1 MKKSE
6 GQDLKKQVFVVGAG
20 ASGLMAGISAG
31 PNGGGLRGWN
41 KMTVPAEKSVLRETA
56 VVI

>member
-20 ASGLMAGISAG
+20 ASGLMAAI
-31 PNGGGLRGWN
+31 
-41 KMTVPAEKSVLRETA
+41 
-56 VVI
+56 